1 MPTRHE
7 DDLRAEA
14 YATGGAVPFDHVLEH
29 LDHVVAH
36 PEAYGSSVT
45 EPLRAL
51 LEVVRGTKEDCES
64 NGVAHYFPSKIFIR
78 TTEL

>member
-1 MPTRHE
+1 MTRHE

-14 YATGGAVPFDHVLEH
+14 YANGGAVPLTSLMDHLRMVTE
-29 LDHVVAH
+29 H

-51 LEVVRGTKEDCES
+51 LDIC
-64 NGVAHYFPSKIFIR
+64 NAVAFVNEGAFPERAFVR